1 MDYPP
6 LENSP
11 SALSASQPLWAPLVL
26 MASLRSPGSLALTPT
41 DGGFRLYTKAQRRP
55 HPAGTAHEAA
65 RVLARGDGRPGR
77 RPTVGPGAQQRFQ
90 QHAQEQGPAQGDPE
104 RRPWQFARLRGE
116 GRFQVPAGHTV
127 PTAPPAATRPAS
139 PRSRTPLSGR
149 GLRECRCGDQPAH
162 GARISF
168 QSTTF
173 SGTVRTGRCWW
184 CARWTA
190 TDPSKNSHIRAPP
203 PVARVPTTMS
213 AAFTARAR

>member
-1 MDYPP
+1 
-6 LENSP
+6 
-11 SALSASQPLWAPLVL
+11 

-104 RRPWQFARLRGE
+104 RRPWQFAGLRGE
-116 GRFQVPAGHTV
+116 GRFQEPAGHTV

-149 GLRECRCGDQPAH
+149 ASASAGAVISRPMVRGSPSSRPRSAGRSGPA
-162 GARISF
+162 GAGGAPGGPLPIPRR
-168 QSTTF
+168 TPTF
-173 SGTVRTGRCWW
+173 
-184 CARWTA
+184 A
-190 TDPSKNSHIRAPP
+190 PLPRAPACRP
-203 PVARVPTTMS
+203 Q
-213 AAFTARAR
+213 